1 MLWAARAAGVVEKG
15 TPMDEYMYGYEEI
28 LDDERNARP
37 SRTDHRTGGRPAPGM
52 AVTPFGR
59 PRPRPVRVRPS
70 GGGREVVIYQEPPV
84 MQQQRSGLL
93 ANLTTDEIV
102 ELAAQVFASFQP
114 LPAGPTA
121 TGDMKTD
128 IENLITYQSALALH
142 AKRDEQLRMIGS
154 LLSKLISK

>member
-1 MLWAARAAGVVEKG
+1 
-15 TPMDEYMYGYEEI
+15 MDEYTYGYEDI
-28 LDDERNARP
+28 LDDERNARAP
-37 SRTDHRTGGRPAPGM
+37 RSDHRTGGRPVPGM

-59 PRPRPVRVRPS
+59 RPRPVPGGS
-70 GGGREVVIYQEPPV
+70 GGSRQVVIYRDPPV
-84 MQQQRSGLL
+84 MAEQRSGLL
-93 ANLTTDEIV
+93 GNLSTDEIV
-102 ELAAQVFASFQP
+102 ELAAQVFASLQP

-121 TGDMKTD
+121 SGDLKMD

>member
-1 MLWAARAAGVVEKG
+1 
-15 TPMDEYMYGYEEI
+15 MDDYTYGYEEI
-28 LDDERNARP
+28 LDDERNARDP
-37 SRTDHRTGGRPAPGM
+37 RKDHRTGGRPVPGM

-59 PRPRPVRVRPS
+59 RRPVHQGASS
-70 GGGREVVIYQEPPV
+70 GSRQVVIYREPPV
-84 MQQQRSGLL
+84 MQEQRSGLL
-93 ANLTTDEIV
+93 GNLTTDEIV

-114 LPAGPTA
+114 IPAGPTA